1 MCVCVCDTA
10 RDVPCGRGLSIGA
23 VALMAVSRQAALV
36 WGRGE
41 GDGEVAL
48 DGKVDADVMAAV
60 VYSMTVRVFMGRSV
74 CVRVC
79 VLQGDEGADA
89 G

>member
-1 MCVCVCDTA
+1 MGEV
-10 RDVPCGRGLSIGA
+10 
-23 VALMAVSRQAALV
+23 
-36 WGRGE
+36 E
-41 GDGEVAL
+41 GDGEVAR

-60 VYSMTVRVFMGRSV
+60 VYSMTVRGFMGRSV
-74 CVRVC
+74 CVRVS

>member
-1 MCVCVCDTA
+1 MRSGSVDRGGRADGCVSPSSVGMGE
-10 RDVPCGRGLSIGA
+10 V
-23 VALMAVSRQAALV
+23 
-36 WGRGE
+36 E
-41 GDGEVAL
+41 GDGEVAR

-60 VYSMTVRVFMGRSV
+60 VYSMTVRGFMGRSV
-74 CVRVC
+74 CVRVS